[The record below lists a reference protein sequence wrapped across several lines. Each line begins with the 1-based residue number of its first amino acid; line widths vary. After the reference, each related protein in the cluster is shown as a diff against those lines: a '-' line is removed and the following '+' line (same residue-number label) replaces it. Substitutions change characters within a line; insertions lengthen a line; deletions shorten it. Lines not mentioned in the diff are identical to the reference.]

1 MNLVS
6 RPDMS
11 LWLPPNLWESKLLTL
26 FFVGPIDEDVQ
37 TPVSVPKGRVSGSTW
52 MQADEMLESQAA
64 AGKALQENHFQG
76 GTCLRLCWARVDSLG
91 EVGEQEAREA
101 VPAPCLLSGCETPD
115 CKPCW
120 RSEPGI
126 QSCRSH
132 S

>member
-6 RPDMS
+6 RPDLS

-26 FFVGPIDEDVQ
+26 FFVGPVDEDVR

-76 GTCLRLCWARVDSLG
+76 GTCLHPLLGQGRQPRGGGGAGGEGGSSCALFAIRL
-91 EVGEQEAREA
+91 
-101 VPAPCLLSGCETPD
+101 
-115 CKPCW
+115 
-120 RSEPGI
+120 
-126 QSCRSH
+126 
-132 S
+132 